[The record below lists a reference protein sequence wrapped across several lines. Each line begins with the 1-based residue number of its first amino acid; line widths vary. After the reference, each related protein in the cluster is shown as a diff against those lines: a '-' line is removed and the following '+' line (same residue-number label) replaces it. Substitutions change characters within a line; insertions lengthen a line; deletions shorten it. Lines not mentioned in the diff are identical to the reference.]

1 MSSYAK
7 MMDIIGKVIVD
18 CGEDHLLLMN
28 VLLQAKQ
35 IKFYREKWNE
45 FFLEVK
51 YINLTFKEK
60 TLNLSFFFRIKVTFT

>member
-60 TLNLSFFFRIKVTFT
+60 TLNLSFFLELK

>member
-28 VLLQAKQ
+28 VLL
-35 IKFYREKWNE
+35 
-45 FFLEVK
+45 
-51 YINLTFKEK
+51 
-60 TLNLSFFFRIKVTFT
+60 